1 MKKRKLIGLIT
12 VMPESIHVKRVLD
25 GVFKQC
31 EKYGYDVAVFA
42 PLSHLLTMYTAYRD
56 GEWNIF
62 ELMNFDL
69 LDAVIVDCISLVE
82 DNIPHFKDLIQHK
95 LERECTK
102 PVVAIGM
109 SLGNYPMVESDDGP
123 VFRSI
128 TEHILDVH
136 KRSDIYFMSG
146 PEENEVSA
154 VRAEA
159 FREVMQERG
168 LSVEGRIISGDFW
181 YSSGA
186 ALADRL
192 VAGELA
198 MPEAVI
204 CANDYMAIGL
214 ANRLLENDIR
224 IPEDII
230 ITGFDASQ
238 EAALNAVS
246 ITSFDSRTA
255 KAAADAVD
263 MVRKA
268 IDAEAEILPYDDAGS
283 NYLHAGMSCG
293 CAPDF
298 IHSART
304 FKDTFYYLHYDYD
317 QKDRLDNIDIGMLME
332 GNVVEDISAAE
343 SHYECMTKICSKAF
357 LTRPYLY
364 YYLCLK
370 EDWLDLDSVTINGYP
385 EKMKTVVI
393 TNTIGEMDY
402 AELDN
407 PIVFETK
414 RMLPQMFEEHDEPRV
429 YYFSA
434 VHVQEVTLGYSV
446 QCRTLKEPQKQ
457 GVVYR
462 NWLRSVSS
470 ALETVRA
477 KNRLRMLSIYDEMT
491 GAYNRRGMKMMLENL
506 CKEAK
511 EGDRFFAAVI
521 DMDELKYV
529 NDNFGHSEGD
539 FGIKLICKTAMSV
552 SRVDEICVRAGG
564 DEFYILG
571 VGQYEEG
578 EPELRMERF
587 TKAME
592 AAAAESGKPYPI
604 MGSIGCA
611 MAPVDDKL
619 EVESVINAADAAM
632 YRNKVERKKQR
643 K

>member
-12 VMPESIHVKRVLD
+12 AVPESTHAKRVFK

-31 EKYGYDVAVFA
+31 EKYGYDVAVFS
-42 PLSHLLTMYTAYRD
+42 PLAHLSTMYTNYRD

-69 LDAVIVDCISLVE
+69 LDAVLVDCVSLVE
-82 DNIPHFKDLIQHK
+82 DNTSEFKDRIQHK
-95 LERECTK
+95 LEKECTK

-136 KRSDIYFMSG
+136 KRTDIYFMSG
-146 PEENEVSA
+146 PEENEVSG
-154 VRAEA
+154 VRAGA
-159 FREVMQERG
+159 FQEVMQERG
-168 LSVEGRIISGDFW
+168 LSTDGRIIYGDFW
-181 YSSGA
+181 YTSGA

-214 ANRLLENDIR
+214 ANRLRENDIR
-224 IPEDII
+224 IPEDLI

-238 EAALNAVS
+238 EAALNHISV
-246 ITSFDSRTA
+246 TSFDSRTA

-263 MVRKA
+263 IARKM
-268 IDAEAEILPYDDAGS
+268 IDAGAELLPYDDTDV

-298 IHSART
+298 IHSARS
-304 FKDTFYYLHYDYD
+304 FKDTFYYLHYDYG

-332 GNVVEDISAAE
+332 GNVSEEIAAAE
-343 SHYECMTKICSKAF
+343 TQHECMATICSKTF
-357 LTRPYLY
+357 LARPYLY

-370 EDWLDLDSVTINGYP
+370 EDWLDLDSVTVSGYP
-385 EKMKTVVI
+385 ERMKTVAI
-393 TNTIGEMDY
+393 TNTVGEVDY
-402 AELDN
+402 AEADD

-414 RMLPQMFEEHDEPRV
+414 LMLPQMFEEHDEPRV

-434 VHVQEVTLGYSV
+434 VHVQEVALGYSV
-446 QCRTLKEPQKQ
+446 LCRTLREPQKQ

-470 ALETVRA
+470 ALETVRV
-477 KNRLRMLSIYDEMT
+477 KNRLKMLSIYDEMT
-491 GAYNRRGMKMMLENL
+491 GAYNRRGMKMMLERM

-511 EGDRFFAAVI
+511 EGDSFFAAVI
-521 DMDELKYV
+521 DMDELKFI

-539 FGIKLICKTAMSV
+539 FGIRLVCKAAMAV
-552 SRVDEICVRAGG
+552 SRVGEICVRAGG

-571 VGQYEEG
+571 IGQYGADEIQQ
-578 EPELRMERF
+578 RIERF
-587 TKAME
+587 TKSME
-592 AAAAESGKPYPI
+592 AAAHDSAKSYPI
-604 MGSIGCA
+604 MGSMGCA
-611 MAPVDDKL
+611 IAPFDKNL
-619 EVESVINAADAAM
+619 QIESVINAADVEM
-632 YRNKVERKKQR
+632 YRSKVERKKQR
-643 K
+643 R

>member
-12 VMPESIHVKRVLD
+12 AVPESTHAKRILK

-31 EKYGYDVAVFA
+31 EKYGYDVAVFS
-42 PLSHLLTMYTAYRD
+42 PLAHLSTMYTDYRD

-69 LDAVIVDCISLVE
+69 LDAVLVDCISFDE
-82 DNIPHFKDLIQHK
+82 DNTPEFKERIQHK
-95 LERECTK
+95 LEKECTK

-109 SLGNYPMVESDDGP
+109 SLGAYPMVESDDGP

-136 KRSDIYFMSG
+136 KRTDIYFMSG
-146 PEENEVSA
+146 PEEHEVSG
-154 VRAEA
+154 VRAGA
-159 FREVMQERG
+159 FQEVMQERG
-168 LSVEGRIISGDFW
+168 LSTEGRIIYGDFW
-181 YSSGA
+181 YTSGA
-186 ALADRL
+186 AFADRL
-192 VAGELA
+192 VSGELA

-214 ANRLLENDIR
+214 ANRLQENNIR

-230 ITGFDASQ
+230 ITGFEASQ
-238 EAALNAVS
+238 EAALNHMSV
-246 ITSFDSRTA
+246 TSFDSRTA

-263 MVRKA
+263 IARKA
-268 IDAEAEILPYDDAGS
+268 IDAGAEILPYDDANT

-298 IHSART
+298 IHSARS
-304 FKDTFYYLHYDYD
+304 FKDTFYYLHYDYG

-332 GNVVEDISAAE
+332 ANVAEEIAAAE
-343 SHYECMTKICSKAF
+343 TQHECMARVSSKAF
-357 LTRPYLY
+357 LARPYLY

-370 EDWLDLDSVTINGYP
+370 EDWLDLDSVTVSGYP
-385 EKMKTVVI
+385 ERMKTVAI
-393 TNTIGEMDY
+393 TNTVGEMDY
-402 AELDN
+402 AEDDN

-414 RMLPQMFEEHDEPRV
+414 LMLPQMFEEHDEPRV

-434 VHVQEVTLGYSV
+434 VHVQEVALGYSV
-446 QCRTLKEPQKQ
+446 LCRTLKEPQKQ

-470 ALETVRA
+470 ALETVRV
-477 KNRLRMLSIYDEMT
+477 KNRLKMLSIYDEMT
-491 GAYNRRGMKMMLENL
+491 GAYNRRGMKAMLEQM

-511 EGDRFFAAVI
+511 EGDSFFAAVI
-521 DMDELKYV
+521 DMDELKFI

-539 FGIKLICKTAMSV
+539 FGIRLVCKTAMAV
-552 SRVDEICVRAGG
+552 SRVGEICVRAGG

-571 VGQYEEG
+571 IGQYGADEIQQ
-578 EPELRMERF
+578 RMERF
-587 TKAME
+587 TQSMK
-592 AAAAESGKPYPI
+592 AAAQDSAKTYPI
-604 MGSIGCA
+604 MGSMGCA
-611 MAPVDDKL
+611 IAPFDEKL
-619 EVESVINAADAAM
+619 QIESVINEADAEM
-632 YRNKVERKKQR
+632 YRKKVERKKQR
-643 K
+643 V